1 MTTMLIAIVALAA
14 INISFKGI
22 GPAVLGD
29 RLFPAPVQTAVDAL
43 PVALLAGLLVVD
55 LLGQY
60 WQAFDWTLLPGLGL
74 AVALRISGRPHL
86 VCIVVAVAATAALRV
101 VA

>member
-1 MTTMLIAIVALAA
+1 MTTMIVAIVALAA
-14 INISFKGI
+14 INISFKAV

-29 RLFPAPVQTAVDAL
+29 RRFPTPVQTVVDAL
-43 PVALLAGLLVVD
+43 PAALLAGLLTVD

-60 WQAFDWTLLPGLGL
+60 WRAFDWTLLPGLGL
-74 AVALRISGRPHL
+74 AVALRVSGRPHL
-86 VCIVVAVAATAALRV
+86 VCIVAAVAGTAALRV

>member
-1 MTTMLIAIVALAA
+1 MIVAIVALAA
-14 INISFKGI
+14 INISFKAI

-29 RLFPAPVQTAVDAL
+29 RLFPAPVQTAVDAM
-43 PVALLAGLLVVD
+43 PAALLAGLLVID

-86 VCIVVAVAATAALRV
+86 VCIVAAVAGTSALRV
-101 VA
+101 VT